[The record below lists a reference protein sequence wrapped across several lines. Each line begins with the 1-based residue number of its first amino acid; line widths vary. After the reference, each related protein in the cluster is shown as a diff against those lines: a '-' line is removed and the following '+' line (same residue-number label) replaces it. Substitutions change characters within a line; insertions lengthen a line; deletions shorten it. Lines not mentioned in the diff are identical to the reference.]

1 MVKTRNIVLAIILTF
16 ITCGIYSLYW
26 CCKINNEINQLL
38 GIRGTSGVMVII
50 YSIITCGIY
59 GLYWTYKM
67 GERVDELKGKSGGNT
82 GLLYIII
89 ALFGLGLVDLVLM
102 QDAINDKVNG
112 RF

>member
-1 MVKTRNIVLAIILTF
+1 MVNTRNIVLAVILTF
-16 ITCGIYSLYW
+16 ITCGLYGLYW
-26 CCKINNEINQLL
+26 TAKVNNEMNQLL
-38 GIRGTSGVMVII
+38 GIRGTSGFMVIV
-50 YSIITCGIY
+50 YSFITCGIY
-59 GLYWTYKM
+59 GLYWIYKM
-67 GERVDELKGKSGGNT
+67 GEKVDELKGRLSGNT